1 VAPTLPPIATFSI
14 VAVDLRAGDV
24 GVAVASKFLAV
35 GSVVPWAEV
44 GAGAVATQS
53 FANTAYGPDGIALM
67 RGGLSAAAA
76 LERLI
81 AADEGRDQRQA
92 GLVDCRG
99 GAAAYTGPGCYAWAG
114 HHVGDGFTCQGN
126 ILTGGETIEA
136 MAAAFTG
143 TTGALGDRL
152 YAALHAG
159 DRAGGDRRGRQ
170 SAALYV
176 VRHKGGYAGFNDV
189 LLDLRVD
196 DAPRPLP
203 ELGRLLELHR
213 LYMGASPM
221 AEAVAIDAPL
231 LSELQATMRRL
242 GYYRG
247 EITGRWDDVTES
259 ALTTFLD
266 TENLEQRVDIKARRI
281 DAPAL
286 AFLRRQFGQN

>member
-286 AFLRRQFGQN
+286 AFLRRQFGQG

>member
-1 VAPTLPPIATFSI
+1 MPATLSPIATFSI
-14 VAVDLRAGDV
+14 VAVDLRAGDL

-53 FANTAYGPDGIALM
+53 FANTAFGPDGIALM
-67 RGGLSAAAA
+67 RGGLSAAQA

-81 AADEGRDQRQA
+81 AADDGRDQRQV

-99 GAAAYTGPGCYAWAG
+99 GAAAYTGPGCYDWAG
-114 HHVGDGFTCQGN
+114 HHVGDGFACQGN
-126 ILTGGETIEA
+126 ILTGRETVEA
-136 MAAAFTG
+136 MAAAFMGTG
-143 TTGALGDRL
+143 GALGERL
-152 YAALHAG
+152 YAALDAG

-176 VRHKGGYAGFNDV
+176 LRHKGGYNGFNDV
-189 LLDLRVD
+189 LIDLRVD
-196 DAPRPLP
+196 DAPQPLP

-213 LYMGASPM
+213 LYMGVGSK
-221 AEAVAIDAPL
+221 AEAVTIDAPL

-247 EITGRWDDVTES
+247 EITGRWDDVTEH
-259 ALTTFLD
+259 ALTRLID

-286 AFLRRQFGQN
+286 AFLRRQFGQD